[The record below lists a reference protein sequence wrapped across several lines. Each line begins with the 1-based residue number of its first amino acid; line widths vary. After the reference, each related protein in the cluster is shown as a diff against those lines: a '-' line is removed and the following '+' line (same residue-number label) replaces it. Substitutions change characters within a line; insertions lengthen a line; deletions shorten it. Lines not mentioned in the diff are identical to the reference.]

1 VGIIFYETNIYSER
15 REIMSDNRDFNS
27 ESIEHRS
34 VLSFGDQ
41 VIEKIVAVALEGVDG
56 VTVVKSGG
64 GAFGGRLGKSTDGIN
79 VEVGEKEV
87 AVDLRLVLEFGKN
100 AKEIYD
106 SLKATIEDQVMS
118 MTGLKVVEVNAKVE
132 DVLSSEEFR
141 ARIEG

>member
-1 VGIIFYETNIYSER
+1 MANDIQN
-15 REIMSDNRDFNS
+15 NFNS
-27 ESIEHRS
+27 EVEHRS
-34 VLSFGDQ
+34 VLTFGEQ
-41 VIEKIVAVALEGVDG
+41 VIEKIVSSALEGMDG
-56 VTVVKSGG
+56 AAVVRNAG
-64 GAFGGRLGKSTDGIN
+64 GAFGIGKATDGIN

-106 SLKATIEDQVMS
+106 NLKATIEEQVFS
-118 MTGLKVVEVNAKVE
+118 MTGLKVVEVNARVE